1 MKTVLCIFKTGE
13 CKSYK
18 TDLHLKTG
26 DKVII
31 ETNKQKLKI
40 VEVFK
45 TDDISSADI
54 KKAKRWIVQ
63 KVDMTDYLRRER
75 VRREEE
81 EITASL

>member
-18 TDLHLKTG
+18 TDLLLKAG

-45 TDDISSADI
+45 TDDISNADR
-54 KKAKRWIVQ
+54 KKAKKWIVQ
-63 KVDMTDYLRRER
+63 KVDMTEYLSRES

-81 EITASL
+81 EVTKLL